1 MKLINSFCAGLL
13 LSLAILF
20 TIFVG
25 IKINYFNYYA
35 INEFFNVIFV
45 DNINFY
51 ILLPIST
58 ALGYLLLYFRFKKII
73 IAFYL
78 ICLIVCVCSWSEHI
92 GKQIG
97 EFLFMSEPYEKII
110 TYNNETKKIKLITM
124 YEGRDKVYLR
134 IDGTNTVFSNKK

>member
-1 MKLINSFCAGLL
+1 MKLINSFCVGLL
-13 LSLAILF
+13 LSLSILF

-25 IKINYFNYYA
+25 IKINYFDYYA

-51 ILLPIST
+51 ILLPISI
-58 ALGYLLLYFRFKKII
+58 ALGYLLLYFRFKKFIMVS
-73 IAFYL
+73 YL
-78 ICLIVCVCSWSEHI
+78 ICLMACVCSWSEYT

-97 EFLFMSEPYEKII
+97 EFLFMSKPYEKII

-124 YEGRDKVYLR
+124 YKGRDKIYLR
-134 IDGTNTVFSNKK
+134 VDGTNTVFSNKK